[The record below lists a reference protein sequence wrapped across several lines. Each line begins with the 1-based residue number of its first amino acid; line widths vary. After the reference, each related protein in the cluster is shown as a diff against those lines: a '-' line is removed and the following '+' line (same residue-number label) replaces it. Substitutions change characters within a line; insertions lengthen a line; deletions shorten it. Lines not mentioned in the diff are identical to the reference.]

1 MKKSTM
7 SQLSAAGEILSEG
20 YASVIQKQATGILQG
35 KSKPSAKA
43 TIGTLV
49 TTMAVLTENNTVS
62 KEVRDNLIAV
72 GVYIMAQV
80 SAEDMQKANEATSE

>member
-20 YASVIQKQATGILQG
+20 YASVIQRQATGIVQG
-35 KSKPSAKA
+35 EAKPSAKT

-49 TTMAVLTENNTVS
+49 KTMAVLTENNTVS
-62 KEVRDNLIAV
+62 KEVRDSLIAV
-72 GVYIMAQV
+72 GAYVMVQAT
-80 SAEDMQKANEATSE
+80 AEDMQKANEATGE